1 MRVRTF
7 SAFLL
12 HLDAPLLWAI
22 AGWAG
27 VVVIGLALCRAAS
40 AGDHAAAHSGSAAH
54 RHPVSNAD
62 SFVPRKSVVVALAVV
77 LLAMMSSPAWAT
89 VRTGNRGVTAQA
101 TRHIPGSCP
110 EAGLRPT
117 SVDLNLI
124 RAAILCLVNRERA
137 AQGERA
143 LAPDMRLQHAAQAHT
158 DSMAYRDY
166 FEHDGPRGD
175 TPLSRMRAA
184 GYLYSSQVS
193 YEVGENIGWGTLW
206 EGTPQAV
213 VAAWMASPGHRA
225 NILDARFRSTGI
237 GVSTHPPFSLARGQ
251 AGAVYTQD
259 FGGY

>member
-1 MRVRTF
+1 MRVSAL

-12 HLDAPLLWAI
+12 HLDAPILWVI

-27 VVVIGLALCRAAS
+27 VVVLALALCRAAA
-40 AGDHAAAHSGSAAH
+40 AGDHAAARSASRVH
-54 RHPVSNAD
+54 RVGNAD
-62 SFVPRKSVVVALAVV
+62 SFVPRKSVVVALALV

-89 VRTGNRGVTAQA
+89 ARPGNRAGTAHVA
-101 TRHIPGSCP
+101 ARHNPGSCP
-110 EAGLRPT
+110 GAELWP
-117 SVDLNLI
+117 SSLDLNLI

-137 AQGERA
+137 AEGER
-143 LAPDMRLQHAAQAHT
+143 LLEPDTRLQHAAQAHT

-175 TPLSRMRAA
+175 TPLSRIRAA
-184 GYLYSSQVS
+184 GYLLSSHIAF
-193 YEVGENIGWGTLW
+193 EVGENIGWGTLW
-206 EGTPQAV
+206 EGTPRAV

-237 GVSTHPPFSLARGQ
+237 GVSTHPPLSLAGGQ
-251 AGAVYTQD
+251 AGAIYTQD

>member
-1 MRVRTF
+1 LRVGTL
-7 SAFLL
+7 STFLL
-12 HLDAPLLWAI
+12 HLDAPLLGVI

-27 VVVIGLALCRAAS
+27 VVVIALALCRAAA
-40 AGDHAAAHSGSAAH
+40 AGDHAAAHSASGAQ
-54 RHPVSNAD
+54 PTCNAD
-62 SFVPRKSVVVALAVV
+62 SFVPRKSVVVALAFV

-89 VRTGNRGVTAQA
+89 VARTNRSITAHGA
-101 TRHIPGSCP
+101 RHIPGSC
-110 EAGLRPT
+110 AGEELWPT
-117 SVDLNLI
+117 SVDLNLV

-137 AQGERA
+137 AQGERL

-166 FEHDGPRGD
+166 FEHVGPRGD
-175 TPLSRMRAA
+175 TPLSRIRAT

-225 NILDARFRSTGI
+225 NILDPRFRSTGI
-237 GVSTHPPFSLARGQ
+237 GVSIHPPLSLARGQ
-251 AGAVYTQD
+251 AGAIYTQD